1 VKNTIGIVILNY
13 LAYQDTLECIESIF
27 TQSYKNFEIVV
38 VENASPNESLRVL
51 KETYHNVE
59 KVNIISTSENI
70 GFARGNNLGI
80 KYLKDRGIYNILV
93 INGDTILTQKNYLE
107 KLMTIDFP
115 AEVAIVGT
123 EIIGRDGINQNICKL
138 SDRDLI
144 SIQVKE
150 KYFKKVKLFTQLGI
164 YPFIRYIVRLLK
176 GKRVVRDSSIYKTQ
190 LLDSCA
196 NMLHGSALFFRE
208 NYLREYSGFYPDTF
222 LYEEEE
228 LLAYI
233 CQKLDFRQM
242 YVDDLSIY
250 HKEDSSSDMVSGS
263 NKRKESLFKLKYQ
276 LVNIEILKEAIQ
288 MTPSQMREKMR
299 DSIK

>member
-1 VKNTIGIVILNY
+1 
-13 LAYQDTLECIESIF
+13 
-27 TQSYKNFEIVV
+27 
-38 VENASPNESLRVL
+38 
-51 KETYHNVE
+51 
-59 KVNIISTSENI
+59 
-70 GFARGNNLGI
+70 
-80 KYLKDRGIYNILV
+80 
-93 INGDTILTQKNYLE
+93 
-107 KLMTIDFP
+107 M
-115 AEVAIVGT
+115 
-123 EIIGRDGINQNICKL
+123 
-138 SDRDLI
+138 
-144 SIQVKE
+144 
-150 KYFKKVKLFTQLGI
+150 
-164 YPFIRYIVRLLK
+164 VRN
-176 GKRVVRDSSIYKTQ
+176 SSIYKTQ
-190 LLDSCA
+190 LLDSRA

-242 YVDDLSIY
+242 YVHDLSIY

-299 DSIK
+299 DGE